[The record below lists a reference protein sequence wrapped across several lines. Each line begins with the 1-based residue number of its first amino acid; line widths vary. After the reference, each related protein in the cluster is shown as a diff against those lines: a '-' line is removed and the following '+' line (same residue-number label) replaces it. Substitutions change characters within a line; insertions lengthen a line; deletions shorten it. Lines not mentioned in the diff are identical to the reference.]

1 MSNDIDWLPVLQ
13 KVFEDYGTQLRK
25 SKVTCIISLVAAALA
40 AVIFRISGSIN

>member
-25 SKVTCIISLVAAALA
+25 IKVSCIISFAIFALQICLV
-40 AVIFRISGSIN
+40 V